1 MAVRQTEITGGKY
14 FTDKSLFLKDLAVE
28 RGQVFDSKRPD
39 SEGSQGFQPQ
49 LRRTNPCVFSSPE
62 SVSISSMNA
71 TACYFENSMAQEST
85 EIARGLRR
93 RDPDLL
99 DRLIEQYQHR
109 LLRYLMYLTGRR
121 ELAEDLFQETWIR
134 VLERGHQ
141 FNDKY
146 SFSTWLFA
154 VARNL
159 AIDHMRRKQPA
170 SLDGLLN
177 DGEAA
182 FDVPATG
189 QPTAFD
195 MTLQRE
201 QNEHIAAGMEH
212 LPAEYREALVLRFQE
227 GMSLDEIATVA
238 NVPLGTVKS
247 RIYRGLSALEPW
259 LKGSPL

>member
-1 MAVRQTEITGGKY
+1 MR
-14 FTDKSLFLKDLAVE
+14 LF
-28 RGQVFDSKRPD
+28 
-39 SEGSQGFQPQ
+39 
-49 LRRTNPCVFSSPE
+49 SPHPR
-62 SVSISSMNA
+62 IHSSMNA
-71 TACYFENSMAQEST
+71 TVLYFESSMAQEST

-109 LLRYLMYLTGRR
+109 LLRYLVYLTGRR

-146 SFSTWLFA
+146 AFSTWLFS

-170 SLDGLLN
+170 SLDGLMN
-177 DGEAA
+177 NKDDAA
-182 FDVPATG
+182 PFDVPATSG
-189 QPTAFD
+189 ASAFD
-195 MTLQRE
+195 LTLQRE
-201 QNEHIAAGMEH
+201 QNEHIAAGMQH

-227 GMSLDEIATVA
+227 GMSLEEIASLA
-238 NVPLGTVKS
+238 RVPLGTVKS

-259 LKGSPL
+259 LKGAPL

>member
-1 MAVRQTEITGGKY
+1 
-14 FTDKSLFLKDLAVE
+14 
-28 RGQVFDSKRPD
+28 
-39 SEGSQGFQPQ
+39 
-49 LRRTNPCVFSSPE
+49 
-62 SVSISSMNA
+62 MNA
-71 TACYFENSMAQEST
+71 AAFFFENSMAQEST
-85 EIARGLRR
+85 GIARGLRR

-109 LLRYLMYLTGRR
+109 LLRYLLYLTGRR

-146 SFSTWLFA
+146 AFSTWLFA

-177 DGEAA
+177 DGEVP
-182 FDVPATG
+182 FEVPATG
-189 QPTAFD
+189 QASAFD
-195 MTLQRE
+195 LTLQRE
-201 QNEHIAAGMEH
+201 QNEQIGAGMQH

-227 GMSLDEIATVA
+227 GMSLEEIARVA
-238 NVPLGTVKS
+238 RVPLGTVKS

-259 LKGSPL
+259 LKGAPL

>member
-1 MAVRQTEITGGKY
+1 
-14 FTDKSLFLKDLAVE
+14 
-28 RGQVFDSKRPD
+28 
-39 SEGSQGFQPQ
+39 
-49 LRRTNPCVFSSPE
+49 
-62 SVSISSMNA
+62 MNA
-71 TACYFENSMAQEST
+71 TACYFENAMAQEST

-109 LLRYLMYLTGRR
+109 LLRYLVSLIGRR

-141 FNDKY
+141 YDGRHG
-146 SFSTWLFA
+146 FSTWLFA

-159 AIDHMRRKQPA
+159 AIDYMRRKQPT
-170 SLDGLLN
+170 SLDGLTN

-182 FDVPATG
+182 FDVPATR
-189 QPTAFD
+189 QASAFD
-195 MTLQRE
+195 MSLRRE

-227 GMSLDEIATVA
+227 GMSLDEIANVTQ
-238 NVPLGTVKS
+238 VPLGTVKS
-247 RIYRGLSALEPW
+247 RIYRGLSGLEPW
-259 LKGSPL
+259 LKGAPL

>member
-1 MAVRQTEITGGKY
+1 
-14 FTDKSLFLKDLAVE
+14 
-28 RGQVFDSKRPD
+28 
-39 SEGSQGFQPQ
+39 
-49 LRRTNPCVFSSPE
+49 
-62 SVSISSMNA
+62 MNA
-71 TACYFENSMAQEST
+71 TAFYFESSMAQDSI
-85 EIARGLRR
+85 EIAHGLRR

-109 LLRYLMYLTGRR
+109 LFRYLVSLTGHR

-141 FNDKY
+141 FNDRY
-146 SFSTWLFA
+146 AFGTWLFA

-159 AIDHMRRKQPA
+159 VIDHMRRKQPA

-177 DGEAA
+177 DETA

-189 QPTAFD
+189 QASALDT
-195 MTLQRE
+195 TLQRE
-201 QNEHIAAGMEH
+201 QNEHIAAGMQH

-227 GMSLDEIATVA
+227 GMSLEEIASVA
-238 NVPLGTVKS
+238 RVPLGTVKS

-259 LKGSPL
+259 LKGEAL

>member
-1 MAVRQTEITGGKY
+1 
-14 FTDKSLFLKDLAVE
+14 
-28 RGQVFDSKRPD
+28 
-39 SEGSQGFQPQ
+39 
-49 LRRTNPCVFSSPE
+49 
-62 SVSISSMNA
+62 MNT
-71 TACYFENSMAQEST
+71 TACYFENSMTQEST

-109 LLRYLMYLTGRR
+109 LFRYLLHLTGRR

-146 SFSTWLFA
+146 AFSTWLFT

-159 AIDHMRRKQPA
+159 TIDHMRRKQPA

-177 DGEAA
+177 DGETP

-189 QPTAFD
+189 RASAFD

-201 QNEHIAAGMEH
+201 QTEQIAAGMQH
-212 LPAEYREALVLRFQE
+212 LPAEYREALTLRFQE
-227 GMSLDEIATVA
+227 GMSLEEIASVA
-238 NVPLGTVKS
+238 RVPLGTVKS

-259 LKGSPL
+259 LKGAPL